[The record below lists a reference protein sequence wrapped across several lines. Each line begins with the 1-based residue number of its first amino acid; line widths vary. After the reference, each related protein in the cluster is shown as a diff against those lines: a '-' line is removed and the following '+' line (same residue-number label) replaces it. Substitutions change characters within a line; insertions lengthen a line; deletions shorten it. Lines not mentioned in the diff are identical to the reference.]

1 MKEDK
6 KKEEQVIYREMC
18 EEEERIRWALEC
30 AEKER
35 FIDGLKRYPE
45 KGVQVYIDGKIAG
58 PFDWE
63 KLTMV
68 REDNRFYMGDFVQDE
83 TGLREIR
90 FDMVYHGEIQPEKE
104 WYRRRGNGK
113 RKSAKKIE
121 KTAKEPEYE
130 NAGEDAGNMSEQSVE
145 A

>member
-6 KKEEQVIYREMC
+6 TKEEQVIYRDMC
-18 EEEERIRWALEC
+18 EEEERIQWALEC

-35 FIDGLKRYPE
+35 FINGLKRYPE

-58 PFDWE
+58 PYDWE
-63 KLTMV
+63 KLTML

-90 FDMVYHGEIQPEKE
+90 FDMVYHGDIQPERE
-104 WYRRRGNGK
+104 WSRRRGNGK
-113 RKSAKKIE
+113 RKSARRIE
-121 KTAKEPEYE
+121 KAARETACE
-130 NAGEDAGNMSEQSVE
+130 NDENPSEEVSE
-145 A
+145 R